1 MSSKMESFYKLQND
15 TKLRIEKAR
24 SNNKKSP
31 KDRITRSYV
40 EIRLESLESSWK
52 SFVKTHEDI
61 VQEATE
67 SNKVDKYFKNELF
80 EETEELYV
88 KYKWELK
95 EMMCGFAKENT
106 SQGVSKEYV
115 KTKNDSIKLPK
126 ITIPTFTGDYA
137 QWTTFKDLFVSLIH
151 QNESLDNVQKMHY
164 LKGLLSGEAEQLV
177 RNIPIT
183 AANYNECWT
192 MLSSRFDNKRFTS
205 NCLLKRLMSQV
216 NAVDS
221 SSAIK
226 GLLDTTM
233 ECLNGLKNLGV
244 DVESWDIIVIHI
256 VSAKLDVES
265 RKLWETKIS
274 AHDKL
279 PTLVEFREFLEAR
292 SRALEFL
299 DSKSTRP
306 RLPVY
311 KPKVH
316 HLVNA
321 DNNANVNM
329 SCPYCKESHKI
340 ANCKQFAKESYESRH
355 DFVQTKGL
363 CFNCLGANH
372 SIKYC
377 RQTSSCRVCKRRHHS
392 LLHPKS
398 SSNPAVSNTN
408 SIATAEVKSAVSAV
422 QTALSAGEPSSP
434 NIASYFS
441 QGSVPTQVLLATALV
456 EAQTRRGSTQ
466 LLRVL
471 LDQGSQASFIT
482 ESTVQ
487 LLGLKKTSARTVIS
501 GIGGEKS
508 SFASRFTV
516 LVTIHS
522 RIDPNFSVQVEAYVL
537 GTITSLLPS
546 EKLAEF
552 NWPEF
557 QITLADPEYHT
568 PNKIDIL
575 LGAEVYGQVLREGL
589 TQGPPGFPV
598 AQNTALGWI
607 LSGQIPSRSDSN
619 VHCHHA
625 IISSDEVDDNALL
638 KQFWEI
644 ESIIPGLPK
653 IFSEDEQRCE
663 NIYSQSTSK
672 DESGRYVVHLPFRS
686 DDPQCQRGNSRNLA
700 IKRFQLL
707 ENKFKK
713 HPEVKKRY
721 SEVFHEYIDLGHME
735 RVQGDDPKRAT
746 GVYLPHHAVV
756 RDDKSTSKVRIVFDA
771 SMKGLNGVS
780 LNDDL
785 MVGPTLQPPLRHI
798 IMKWRMHPISICSD
812 IIKMYRQV
820 KVSPEHVDFQRV
832 VWRDD
837 SNDEI
842 EDFRMLRVTFGTSSA
857 PYLAVKTLQQVAV
870 DECSQDPE
878 VAEKIKNEFY
888 VDDLMT
894 GCETLEEG
902 LMLKKKITDVLTK
915 GGFQLQ
921 KWISSCK
928 ELNELISDDGED
940 RKEGNDRD
948 QGIREKDIKIDEVM
962 KILGISWDRDSDEF
976 RYSVKLSSQQAPIT
990 KRRVISDISRLFD
1003 PLGWAA
1009 PCVVTSKI
1017 FIQKLWLSGIGWDEE
1032 LPPELLLEWQTYRQN
1047 LVETCK
1053 FSIPRW
1059 VDTSSNNL
1067 CVELHGFSDA
1077 SVVAYAA
1084 VVYVRVINADVS
1096 VTTGLIT
1103 ARTKVSPVKQQSIPR
1118 LELMGATLLADLIT
1132 EVSEV
1137 MRIPQTHVHAWTD
1150 SSVVLAWLSSHP
1162 SRWTTFVANRVSSI
1176 LSQFDNSHW
1185 AHVQSSQNPADIAS
1199 RGLTPHELSC
1209 NVLWTQGPPWLRNE
1223 TIEYT
1228 RPKAI
1233 STNVDQK
1240 SVRAHVV
1247 TENTQEDP
1255 LWTKYSTLQKL
1266 VRVVAYCRRVLRWRK
1281 LEGSSR
1287 RYETYLTKEEIEEA
1301 TKVCIQQVQK
1311 RVFSEEIEDIRK
1323 TGNIK
1328 ARSKLKSLCPMLDSD
1343 GILRVSGRIQNAR
1356 LDADMKHPIIL
1367 PQDNHFTN
1375 LVICEA
1381 HNKTLHGGPMLVL
1394 NHLRTKY
1401 WVISGK
1407 TLVKAFVRKCVTC
1420 KRYSRAAQTQLMGQ
1434 LPSSRVIPAR
1444 PFRNSGVDF
1453 AGPVNIRA
1461 SKGRGHHSYKGYI
1474 CLFVCMVSKAIH
1486 LEAVSDLSAQGFIAG
1501 FKRFVGRRGV
1511 VSDIWSDNGT
1521 NFVGAAKE
1529 LRHLVAVEKSAVAV
1543 DIREWVGNN
1552 GTTWHF
1558 IPPHAPNF
1566 GGLWE
1571 AGVKST
1577 KFHLKR
1583 VIGNSTLTY
1592 EEMSTV
1598 LIQVEACLNSRP
1610 LSMMPDSPNEPTPLT
1625 PGHFLIG
1632 EPLITVPDRNYENSN
1647 MNTLKRWQLS
1657 QRILQEFWRRWSEE
1671 YLVHLLQRYKWNKI
1685 VPEPNIGDVVLI
1697 KEDNLPPARW
1707 LLGRIVEKHFGLDN
1721 VTRVV
1726 TLKCKGSLCKRP
1738 VSRLCVL
1745 PVTD

>member
-1 MSSKMESFYKLQND
+1 MRTY
-15 TKLRIEKAR
+15 
-24 SNNKKSP
+24 
-31 KDRITRSYV
+31 
-40 EIRLESLESSWK
+40 
-52 SFVKTHEDI
+52 
-61 VQEATE
+61 
-67 SNKVDKYFKNELF
+67 
-80 EETEELYV
+80 LY
-88 KYKWELK
+88 Y
-95 EMMCGFAKENT
+95 
-106 SQGVSKEYV
+106 
-115 KTKNDSIKLPK
+115 
-126 ITIPTFTGDYA
+126 
-137 QWTTFKDLFVSLIH
+137 
-151 QNESLDNVQKMHY
+151 
-164 LKGLLSGEAEQLV
+164 
-177 RNIPIT
+177 
-183 AANYNECWT
+183 
-192 MLSSRFDNKRFTS
+192 
-205 NCLLKRLMSQV
+205 
-216 NAVDS
+216 
-221 SSAIK
+221 
-226 GLLDTTM
+226 
-233 ECLNGLKNLGV
+233 
-244 DVESWDIIVIHI
+244 
-256 VSAKLDVES
+256 
-265 RKLWETKIS
+265 
-274 AHDKL
+274 
-279 PTLVEFREFLEAR
+279 
-292 SRALEFL
+292 
-299 DSKSTRP
+299 
-306 RLPVY
+306 
-311 KPKVH
+311 
-316 HLVNA
+316 
-321 DNNANVNM
+321 
-329 SCPYCKESHKI
+329 
-340 ANCKQFAKESYESRH
+340 
-355 DFVQTKGL
+355 
-363 CFNCLGANH
+363 
-372 SIKYC
+372 
-377 RQTSSCRVCKRRHHS
+377 
-392 LLHPKS
+392 
-398 SSNPAVSNTN
+398 
-408 SIATAEVKSAVSAV
+408 
-422 QTALSAGEPSSP
+422 
-434 NIASYFS
+434 
-441 QGSVPTQVLLATALV
+441 
-456 EAQTRRGSTQ
+456 
-466 LLRVL
+466 
-471 LDQGSQASFIT
+471 
-482 ESTVQ
+482 
-487 LLGLKKTSARTVIS
+487 
-501 GIGGEKS
+501 
-508 SFASRFTV
+508 
-516 LVTIHS
+516 
-522 RIDPNFSVQVEAYVL
+522 
-537 GTITSLLPS
+537 
-546 EKLAEF
+546 
-552 NWPEF
+552 
-557 QITLADPEYHT
+557 
-568 PNKIDIL
+568 
-575 LGAEVYGQVLREGL
+575 
-589 TQGPPGFPV
+589 
-598 AQNTALGWI
+598 
-607 LSGQIPSRSDSN
+607 
-619 VHCHHA
+619 
-625 IISSDEVDDNALL
+625 
-638 KQFWEI
+638 
-644 ESIIPGLPK
+644 
-653 IFSEDEQRCE
+653 
-663 NIYSQSTSK
+663 
-672 DESGRYVVHLPFRS
+672 
-686 DDPQCQRGNSRNLA
+686 
-700 IKRFQLL
+700 
-707 ENKFKK
+707 
-713 HPEVKKRY
+713 
-721 SEVFHEYIDLGHME
+721 
-735 RVQGDDPKRAT
+735 
-746 GVYLPHHAVV
+746 
-756 RDDKSTSKVRIVFDA
+756 
-771 SMKGLNGVS
+771 
-780 LNDDL
+780 
-785 MVGPTLQPPLRHI
+785 
-798 IMKWRMHPISICSD
+798 
-812 IIKMYRQV
+812 
-820 KVSPEHVDFQRV
+820 
-832 VWRDD
+832 
-837 SNDEI
+837 
-842 EDFRMLRVTFGTSSA
+842 
-857 PYLAVKTLQQVAV
+857 
-870 DECSQDPE
+870 
-878 VAEKIKNEFY
+878 
-888 VDDLMT
+888 
-894 GCETLEEG
+894 
-902 LMLKKKITDVLTK
+902 
-915 GGFQLQ
+915 
-921 KWISSCK
+921 
-928 ELNELISDDGED
+928 
-940 RKEGNDRD
+940 
-948 QGIREKDIKIDEVM
+948 
-962 KILGISWDRDSDEF
+962 
-976 RYSVKLSSQQAPIT
+976 
-990 KRRVISDISRLFD
+990 
-1003 PLGWAA
+1003 
-1009 PCVVTSKI
+1009 
-1017 FIQKLWLSGIGWDEE
+1017 
-1032 LPPELLLEWQTYRQN
+1032 
-1047 LVETCK
+1047 
-1053 FSIPRW
+1053 
-1059 VDTSSNNL
+1059 
-1067 CVELHGFSDA
+1067 
-1077 SVVAYAA
+1077 
-1084 VVYVRVINADVS
+1084 
-1096 VTTGLIT
+1096 TTGLIT